1 MFGYYDLTKT
11 YANGGIK
18 STDYGAKAEIDLPGV
33 DKESIE
39 IKQKD
44 KYIYVKA
51 ERQDNMQGNDERFY
65 GKYSRTI
72 TVGFD
77 IDKIEAELK
86 NGVLVLDIHA
96 KEESKPKKIEI
107 KMAS

>member
-1 MFGYYDLTKT
+1 MFGYYEKT
-11 YANGGIK
+11 YAIGGIK
-18 STDYGAKAEIDLPGV
+18 STEYGAKAEIDLPGV

-39 IKQKD
+39 ITQKD
-44 KYIYVKA
+44 KHIYVKA
-51 ERQDNMQGNDERFY
+51 ERQDNIHGSSDERYY
-65 GKYSRTI
+65 GKFNRTI
-72 TVGFD
+72 AVGFD

-86 NGVLVLDIHA
+86 NGVLILDIHA